1 MRGAVQGVGF
11 RPFVWKTANELSLTG
26 WVLNDTSGVLAEVEG
41 APANLEAFERRL
53 HASPPPLARVDQIET
68 AQRRPMG
75 GASFEIRTSQR
86 GGPARTAVTADVAT
100 CPDCLADMFDPQ
112 NRRYLYPFT
121 NCTHCGPR
129 YTITH
134 RLPYDRAETSMAA
147 FKMCNACQT
156 EYDDPADRR
165 FHAQPNACPDCGP
178 RIDTAPKEIAERL
191 AAGETLAV
199 KGLGGFHLCVDAY
212 QQEAVQ
218 ALRLRKNR
226 DGKPFAVMVA
236 NLASARRLAELTDA
250 EEQLL
255 TLRSRPI
262 VIVKARTPS
271 PLAPSVSN
279 GLPTIGLML
288 PYSPL
293 HYLIFHAAIGAPD
306 NANWLHAAHDAAFV
320 FTSANPSGEPLIFDN
335 SEAQR
340 KLRSIADHIVSHDRQ
355 IVVRC
360 DDSVAR
366 VISEAPAYLRRA
378 RGCTPEPIQL
388 PFDAPPTLAVGG
400 HLKSA
405 VCVVRGREAFLSQH
419 IGDLDNEATINAFY
433 ETSQHMLSILD
444 VKPER
449 IACDLHPD
457 FASTRYAEATRL
469 PLLRVQ
475 HHHAHLAAVAA
486 ERQITAPV
494 LGLALDGYGLGEDG
508 RDSWGGELLELQG
521 ASFRRLGRLRRLAQP
536 GGDAAAR
543 APWRMAAAALHD
555 MGRADLIKTRFADRR
570 GVDMLK
576 AMLERQVNAPKTSS
590 AGRYFDAACGLL
602 GLVPEASFEAEAP
615 MTLEA
620 LATEPRVL
628 RNGWRISAD
637 GVLDL
642 TPLLRE
648 LLEETPAS
656 GASLFHG
663 TLAAALADW
672 AANAHAS
679 STLEPTIL
687 GGGGCFQNR
696 VLSEGLA
703 EALNEK
709 GLNLALPA
717 QAPAN
722 DGGLSLG

>member
-1 MRGAVQGVGF
+1 
-11 RPFVWKTANELSLTG
+11 
-26 WVLNDTSGVLAEVEG
+26 
-41 APANLEAFERRL
+41 
-53 HASPPPLARVDQIET
+53 
-68 AQRRPMG
+68 
-75 GASFEIRTSQR
+75 
-86 GGPARTAVTADVAT
+86 
-100 CPDCLADMFDPQ
+100 
-112 NRRYLYPFT
+112 
-121 NCTHCGPR
+121 
-129 YTITH
+129 
-134 RLPYDRAETSMAA
+134 
-147 FKMCNACQT
+147 
-156 EYDDPADRR
+156 
-165 FHAQPNACPDCGP
+165 
-178 RIDTAPKEIAERL
+178 
-191 AAGETLAV
+191 
-199 KGLGGFHLCVDAY
+199 
-212 QQEAVQ
+212 
-218 ALRLRKNR
+218 
-226 DGKPFAVMVA
+226 
-236 NLASARRLAELTDA
+236 
-250 EEQLL
+250 
-255 TLRSRPI
+255 
-262 VIVKARTPS
+262 
-271 PLAPSVSN
+271 
-279 GLPTIGLML
+279 
-288 PYSPL
+288 
-293 HYLIFHAAIGAPD
+293 
-306 NANWLHAAHDAAFV
+306 
-320 FTSANPSGEPLIFDN
+320 
-335 SEAQR
+335 
-340 KLRSIADHIVSHDRQ
+340 
-355 IVVRC
+355 
-360 DDSVAR
+360 
-366 VISEAPAYLRRA
+366 
-378 RGCTPEPIQL
+378 
-388 PFDAPPTLAVGG
+388 
-400 HLKSA
+400 
-405 VCVVRGREAFLSQH
+405 RGREAFLSQH

-457 FASTRYAEATRL
+457 FAATRYAEATCL

-486 ERQITAPV
+486 ERQITTPV

-508 RDSWGGELLELQG
+508 RESWGGELLELQG

-648 LLEETPAS
+648 LIEETPAA

-679 STLEPTIL
+679 SNLEPTIL

-703 EALNEK
+703 EALTEK
-709 GLNLALPA
+709 GLNLALPV

-722 DGGLSLG
+722 DGGLSLGQAWLAAIAPAETLELSSSCA